1 MEWSL
6 AEIFSDVKD
15 PKIDEKIN
23 ELDGL
28 AENFI
33 RKYKNQI
40 KMPDFT
46 AEKLLKLFKEDENF
60 SEEIS
65 ELGIFCRLNYSVK
78 MMDPDNQ
85 YLFNKYKDFSTKIG
99 QKLAFLDLEV
109 GKLVYENQDLISN
122 PILKDYKH
130 YLEKMVRNFP
140 HKLSET
146 EEQIIL
152 EKDQFGVTAWSQLQG
167 TWLNTRKFEVE
178 VEGELKTLNYGE
190 ANGLLTH
197 PDAVTRLSAN
207 KSIYGNL
214 GKDEEIY
221 TSALRNICKD
231 WIKTTK
237 RRKYD
242 SPMHQ
247 ALISNDISE
256 EIIENLITS
265 IEKHIP
271 LYQRY
276 LKLKAKILKLP
287 VLKCSDVV
295 APFPDTPDMKFD
307 WESAKDLVLQAYG
320 SFGEEFKEIVSNMF
334 ERRHIDSVV
343 RNGKRNGAWCSS
355 WYKGKSA
362 FIVQSFAESLRDI
375 YTLIHE
381 LGHAV
386 HAYLSSKKQTIKNT
400 SISMLAAETAST
412 FGELLLT
419 DLLLKNAK
427 SDSEKMFIITRVL
440 DGAGQAIFQVCS
452 RVWFE
457 KSLYKAIEEGQ
468 LIDGKTISKLWC
480 AGRDKVYGETT
491 KWFEEMDW
499 EWAMK
504 PHYFIPNFRFYN
516 FPYIYA
522 QLFVYSLYKTYQN
535 EGKAFVPK
543 LVSLLEA
550 GGSLSPKDLASK
562 IGLDVTTPEF
572 WNLGMK
578 QYEYFVD
585 ELEKLYN
592 NK

>member
-1 MEWSL
+1 M
-6 AEIFSDVKD
+6 I
-15 PKIDEKIN
+15 
-23 ELDGL
+23 
-28 AENFI
+28 
-33 RKYKNQI
+33 
-40 KMPDFT
+40 
-46 AEKLLKLFKEDENF
+46 
-60 SEEIS
+60 
-65 ELGIFCRLNYSVK
+65 
-78 MMDPDNQ
+78 DPDNQ
-85 YLFNKYKDFSTKIG
+85 YLFNKFQDFSTKIG
-99 QKLAFLDLEV
+99 QKLVFLELEV
-109 GKLVYENQDLISN
+109 GKLVFENQDLISN

-130 YLEKMVRNFP
+130 YLEKIIRDFP

-152 EKDQFGVTAWSQLQG
+152 EKDQFGITAWSQLQS
-167 TWLNTRKFEVE
+167 TWLNSREFEVE
-178 VEGELKTLNYGE
+178 VEGELKILNYGE

-221 TSALRNICKD
+221 SSALRNICND
-231 WIKTTK
+231 WIKITK

-242 SPMHQ
+242 SPMHK
-247 ALISNDISE
+247 ALISNDISG

-276 LKLKAKILKLP
+276 LKLKAKILSLP
-287 VLKCSDVV
+287 MLNSSDVV
-295 APFPDTPDMKFD
+295 APFPDAPDMEFD
-307 WESAKDLVLQAYG
+307 WDSAKKLVLQAYE
-320 SFGEEFKEIVSNMF
+320 SFGEEFKEIVSDMF
-334 ERRHIDSVV
+334 ERRHLNSAV
-343 RNGKRNGAWCSS
+343 RKGKRNGAWCSS

-362 FIVQSFAESLRDI
+362 FIVQSFAGSLKDI

-381 LGHAV
+381 MGHAV
-386 HAYLSSKKQTIKNT
+386 HAYLSSKKQTITNTT

-452 RVWFE
+452 RFWFE
-457 KSLYKAIEEGQ
+457 KSLYKAIEEGE

-480 AGRDKVYGETT
+480 NGRNKVYGETT

-499 EWAMK
+499 EWCMK
-504 PHYFIPNFRFYN
+504 GHYFMPNFRFYN

-535 EGKAFVPK
+535 EGKTFVPK

-550 GGSLSPKDLASK
+550 GGSLSPEDLASK
-562 IGLDVTTPEF
+562 IGLDVKKPEF
-572 WNLGMK
+572 WSLGMK

-585 ELEKLYN
+585 ELERLYN
-592 NK
+592 SK